1 MDMVCVNDMHWNEWI
16 CISSG
21 GCLQL
26 ALMRR
31 QLITNGLLVYFV
43 MVWCN
48 LIRGEIEREMGI
60 TLGVDI

>member
-1 MDMVCVNDMHWNEWI
+1 MI
-16 CISSG
+16 CTG
-21 GCLQL
+21 MNGFVFPVVVVYK
-26 ALMRR
+26 ALMGR
-31 QLITNGLLVYFV
+31 QLITNGLLVYLV